1 MCFQVKPLII
11 LEAIEM
17 SSKFSSSHFSRTNGS
32 AVEYL
37 SNLIEIDEP
46 TATVW
51 WHISPTQPDY
61 PGTKIPRSFEVS
73 TPSESFWTHG
83 NATEHMYD
91 AVSSLK
97 NDPMLK
103 STNPNL
109 FSQFIL
115 YDYRKALIRATKG
128 GVRYGRLIKSGHWT
142 FKFSKNRET
151 DASPVVI
158 HALFTGL
165 K

>member
-103 STNPNL
+103 ILIQICFLSSYSTITARH
-109 FSQFIL
+109 S
-115 YDYRKALIRATKG
+115 
-128 GVRYGRLIKSGHWT
+128 SGQQKVE
-142 FKFSKNRET
+142 FDMEDS
-151 DASPVVI
+151 
-158 HALFTGL
+158 
-165 K
+165 